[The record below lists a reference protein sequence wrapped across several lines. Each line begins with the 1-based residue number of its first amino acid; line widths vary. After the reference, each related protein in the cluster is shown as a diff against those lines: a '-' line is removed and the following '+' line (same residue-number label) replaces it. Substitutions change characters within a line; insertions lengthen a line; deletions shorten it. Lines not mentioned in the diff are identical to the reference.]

1 MNPIVVQLAN
11 GNAFFIGIGM
21 TVTAFALRLW
31 LKKRFAV
38 ILLTVAWLIGIS
50 LVVLSATPISYWWYG
65 VWFGLCIATRIA
77 FNARISEKSKIL
89 ITVAFAVSSLAICL
103 IEAPFHLAKTVTVS
117 HGQTVYVI
125 GDSISAG
132 IEEKEKTWPNVL
144 GDLSGLEVVNLAR
157 AGATV
162 DSGMDQAVRI
172 TSTNAV
178 VIVEI
183 GGNDL
188 LGSTDSHTFYVQ
200 LDKLLARLKGENR
213 QVVMFEL
220 PLLPFWNNFG
230 RVQRQLANKYCVIL
244 IPKKYLVGVFAGKS
258 NTIDGLHL
266 SQKGHDEL
274 AKAVNQLMK
283 IVP

>member
-1 MNPIVVQLAN
+1 MNPVVVQLAN
-11 GNAFFIGIGM
+11 GNGFFIGVGM
-21 TVTAFALRLW
+21 TVGAFVLRLW
-31 LKKRFAV
+31 LRKRFAV

-65 VWFGLCIATRIA
+65 VWLGLCIATRVA
-77 FNARISEKSKIL
+77 FNARISSKIKIL
-89 ITVAFAVSSLAICL
+89 ITAAFAIFSMVICL
-103 IEAPFHLAKTVTVS
+103 VEVPFHLAKIIFVS
-117 HGQTVYVI
+117 HGQTVYVV

-132 IEEKEKTWPNVL
+132 IEDKEKTWPEVL
-144 GDLSGLEVVNLAR
+144 GDLSQLNVVNLAK
-157 AGATV
+157 AGSTV
-162 DSGMDQAVRI
+162 DSAMDQAVRI

-188 LGSTDSHTFYVQ
+188 LGSTDSHTFYAQ
-200 LDKLLARLKGENR
+200 LDKLLAKLKSENG
-213 QVVMFEL
+213 QIVMFEL

-230 RVQRQLANKYCVIL
+230 VGQRQLANKYDVIL
-244 IPKKYLVGVFAGKS
+244 IPKKYLVSVFAGKG

-274 AKAVNQLMK
+274 ARTVYGLIRISQ
-283 IVP
+283 